1 MTFNLPISFLIFC
14 KSPSYFS
21 VNEMKL
27 KLVFQMWSQKW
38 KQGNTGWSHGS
49 SLLLIGLGWFWF
61 LSFFGFF
68 LYTLVWCCFRFHP
81 AFLSSRLVPPLEQL
95 CPGSHHL
102 SRTQSHLA
110 RRAAISSF
118 QPAFALLHS
127 SGVCMS
133 EFMLILAIHDNNQLP
148 SLFPKWLVSFLLLK

>member
-1 MTFNLPISFLIFC
+1 MTFNLPASFLIFC

-21 VNEMKL
+21 ANEMKL

-38 KQGNTGWSHGS
+38 KQGNTGWPHVS
-49 SLLLIGLGWFWF
+49 SLLLRTALFW
-61 LSFFGFF
+61 GFF
-68 LYTLVWCCFRFHP
+68 CIHLPDAASRFHP

-95 CPGSHHL
+95 CPRSCHL

-110 RRAAISSF
+110 KSAAISCF
-118 QPAFALLHS
+118 QSAFALLHS

-133 EFMLILAIHDNNQLP
+133 EFMLILGIHDNNQLP
-148 SLFPKWLVSFLLLK
+148 SLFPKWLISFFLLK